1 MAELPEVR
9 EVVHIDEIPASVN
22 SRGVRARQVL
32 NIAPFRIMNLVL
44 DQGQVIPP
52 HTSPVEVFFYVIQ
65 GAGEITIGG
74 QVHAVKERD
83 ILPCPK
89 DTVMSVLA
97 GAPGLSILNVKAP
110 NPATLA

>member
-9 EVVHIDEIPASVN
+9 EVVHIDEVPASVN
-22 SRGVRARQVL
+22 SRGVRARQIL
-32 NIAPFRIMNLVL
+32 NTAPFRIMNLVL
-44 DQGQVIPP
+44 DEGQIIPP
-52 HTSPVEVFFYVIQ
+52 HTSPVEVFFYVIH

-74 QVHAVKERD
+74 QAHAVKERD